1 MPYTDDPVKDY
12 EQYDKEQ
19 AKRLEKLPVCDCCC
33 DHIQDDHYYQTEC
46 EILCPHCLETYYRRE
61 IDDE

>member
-19 AKRLEKLPVCDCCC
+19 AKRLKKRPVCCCC
-33 DHIQDDHYYQTEC
+33 DEPIQDDHYYLLERGK
-46 EILCPHCLETYYRRE
+46 ICPDCLEAFYREE